1 MVDPLQPRQKVLRGI
16 ILDIRNV
23 SFLKIFIEC
32 VSELSGFALISRQAE
47 LVSKEGTVNVGGE
60 M

>member
-23 SFLKIFIEC
+23 SFPKIFIEC
-32 VSELSGFALISRQAE
+32 VSELSGFALISR
-47 LVSKEGTVNVGGE
+47 
-60 M
+60 